1 MSRFFAV
8 EATDGAARAGAMRFN
23 GIAVETPYFQPI
35 ATRGMVK
42 DGRFEDAERIGYP
55 LLLMNT
61 YHLLCRPGI
70 EVIREIGGLRKFTGW
85 SGGILTDSGGFQ
97 IFSLSPLRK
106 VTWEGVHFR
115 DYESG
120 KPFSLSPEGA
130 VDVQLDFKSDLAMAL
145 DVCSRLPAE
154 RKQLERDLAITH
166 QWAQRAYEHWKS
178 RGGGRTRTRLFGIV
192 QGGTELDL
200 RAKSIETVAD
210 LGFPGI
216 AVGGLSVGETRSE
229 FTRTAEFCAQNLP
242 ADRPRYLMGAGT
254 PYDIVQAVLMGYDMF
269 DCVLPTRMARRGT
282 AYTWEGVLNLKL
294 KKFRLDTSP
303 PSASCRCA
311 VCKRYSRAFLRH
323 LMASDELSGAILLT
337 YHNLHFYHDLMRR
350 LRRAITEGKLAE
362 LIARCLKTLR
372 NKL

>member
-1 MSRFFAV
+1 
-8 EATDGAARAGAMRFN
+8 
-23 GIAVETPYFQPI
+23 
-35 ATRGMVK
+35 
-42 DGRFEDAERIGYP
+42 
-55 LLLMNT
+55 
-61 YHLLCRPGI
+61 
-70 EVIREIGGLRKFTGW
+70 
-85 SGGILTDSGGFQ
+85 
-97 IFSLSPLRK
+97 
-106 VTWEGVHFR
+106 
-115 DYESG
+115 
-120 KPFSLSPEGA
+120 
-130 VDVQLDFKSDLAMAL
+130 MAL

-294 KKFRLDTSP
+294 KKFRLDTSR

-350 LRRAITEGKLAE
+350 LRRAIAEGKLAE
-362 LIARCLKTLR
+362 LIARYLKTLR